1 EAMRVLGAPDLLAR
15 IGRDLGVV
23 GTVGEEENRLLSYLA
38 ALSRKLD
45 DPLSVL
51 ILSRS
56 AAGKSHLAD
65 TVTRLVPPE
74 DLRRY
79 TRVTGTALF
88 YTEEEALK
96 HKLVA
101 IEEAAGAEDA
111 AYSIRTLQSAGELRV
126 AVTTKD
132 PRDGKLRTDEYTVQ
146 GPAAFLVSSTSSA

>member
-1 EAMRVLGAPDLLAR
+1 LDLFAARARQTLAKACAELFGVAETVVGEDLARLVEYAEQWQPGEATPAPAITISDAEREEAMRVLGAPDLRSR

-23 GTVGEEENRLLSYLA
+23 GRGGEEENRLLSSLA

-79 TRVTGTALF
+79 TRVTGQALF
-88 YTEEEALK
+88 YTEEEA
-96 HKLVA
+96 
-101 IEEAAGAEDA
+101 
-111 AYSIRTLQSAGELRV
+111 
-126 AVTTKD
+126 
-132 PRDGKLRTDEYTVQ
+132 
-146 GPAAFLVSSTSSA
+146 